1 MRELFSLLTED
12 EVPELDTD
20 DFAGDGSEVPLAVM
34 VKKCVAG
41 DDIGEDFARNEEGG
55 MVSTSS
61 VEGVE
66 EDLFKGED
74 IEPIS
79 KTQDGQEEGR
89 GRHTKKLAKCFQG
102 PNWLLSDIVKT

>member
-1 MRELFSLLTED
+1 
-12 EVPELDTD
+12 LDTD

-34 VKKCVAG
+34 VKCVAG

-55 MVSTSS
+55 IVSTLS

-66 EDLFKGED
+66 EDPFEGDD

-79 KTQDGQEEGR
+79 NTQDAQEEGR
-89 GRHTKKLAKCFQG
+89 GRRTRKPGTRLQG
-102 PNWLLSDIVKT
+102 PNWLLSDLVKA